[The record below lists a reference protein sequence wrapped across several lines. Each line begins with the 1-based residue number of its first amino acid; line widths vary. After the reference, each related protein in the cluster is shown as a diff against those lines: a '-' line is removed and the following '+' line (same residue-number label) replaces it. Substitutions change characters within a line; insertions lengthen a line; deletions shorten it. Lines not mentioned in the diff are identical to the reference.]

1 MSEEKFI
8 LVFLI
13 VLFLIYLIY
22 ELYNYVKNKDNE
34 EDDNA
39 KQKNTF
45 FDTLDIEIEKS
56 GYEVGEWE
64 KEVRKDLIPII
75 KVKTKYKP
83 NKEISVLVGDY
94 SKSSISNTIYILESM
109 GIKTTIAKSGIEIV
123 KRIKDGEKYD
133 LIITN
138 NIYDRGHCDG
148 PNTLDH
154 LKEIEGFNIPVIVLT
169 ISENERDTFVGYYG
183 FDEYI
188 TRLLT
193 QEKVKETFPKI
204 INDLKFIKIEKQK
217 SNKS

>member
-8 LVFLI
+8 LLFLI

-34 EDDNA
+34 KDDNS

-123 KRIKDGEKYD
+123 KRIKDG
-133 LIITN
+133 
-138 NIYDRGHCDG
+138 
-148 PNTLDH
+148 
-154 LKEIEGFNIPVIVLT
+154 V
-169 ISENERDTFVGYYG
+169 FV
-183 FDEYI
+183 
-188 TRLLT
+188 
-193 QEKVKETFPKI
+193 K
-204 INDLKFIKIEKQK
+204 
-217 SNKS
+217 